1 MYRFLMV
8 LLYLGGK
15 GVKGSLIFWCRH
27 FVVFT
32 GDGVWI
38 GVVDVVIIEEKDI
51 NDCINCELLLS
62 FCYIS
67 KGKEGLNMCC

>member
-1 MYRFLMV
+1 M
-8 LLYLGGK
+8 
-15 GVKGSLIFWCRH
+15 
-27 FVVFT
+27 
-32 GDGVWI
+32 WI

-67 KGKEGLNMCC
+67 KGKGGLNMCC